1 MTNWKTA
8 LTACAGGALALSA
21 TAGALAP
28 ASPARADVK
37 AGVDAWAQ
45 GDYARAVAQWRPLAQ
60 TGDADAQ
67 FNLGQ
72 AYKLGRGVPADA
84 AAALEWFRKAAV
96 QGHSRAEDN
105 YGLLLF
111 QQGRRQEA
119 MPYLQRSAG
128 RGEPRAQYL
137 VGTALFNGDYLA
149 RDWVRAYALISR
161 SAASG
166 VSQAAD
172 TLKKMDGFLSESERT
187 QGLALA
193 ARMAADSQ
201 GPADDSPLRP
211 AAKPDAPAR
220 LATAPKPPAPRPT
233 PIRTVPV
240 PPAAHPTPA
249 PTRVPLPVAKPAKA
263 PPAAKAPAEKAPTPV
278 GAWRIQLGAF
288 GEKSRAEHQWK
299 TLSASIKG
307 LSGKRPALEKAGA
320 MTRLLA
326 GPFASRAEAE
336 KLCAAVRASG
346 GACFVKAP

>member
-8 LTACAGGALALSA
+8 LTTCAGAALALSA
-21 TAGALAP
+21 TAGGLAP
-28 ASPARADVK
+28 TSPARADVK

-60 TGDADAQ
+60 AGDADAE

-72 AYKLGRGVPADA
+72 AYKLGRGVPADS

-96 QGHSRAEDN
+96 QGHNRAEDN

-111 QQGRRQEA
+111 QQGHRQEA
-119 MPYLQRSAG
+119 MPYLQRSAE

-149 RDWVRAYALISR
+149 KNWVRAYALINR

-172 TLKKMDGFLSESERT
+172 TLRKMDGFLSDSERK

-193 ARMAADSQ
+193 ARMAADGK
-201 GPADDSPLRP
+201 GPAEDSAPRP
-211 AAKPDAPAR
+211 AAKPEAPAR
-220 LATAPKPPAPRPT
+220 LATAPKLPPPHPT

-240 PPAAHPTPA
+240 PPAAHSAPAKPPVPA
-249 PTRVPLPVAKPAKA
+249 PKPIKPLPATKA
-263 PPAAKAPAEKAPTPV
+263 EAPSA
-278 GAWRIQLGAF
+278 AWRIQLGAF

-299 TLSASIKG
+299 ALSGSVKG